1 MLDDLLEGNDEKGPG
16 EPDPEADLRDYEAE
30 LTPSVRIPEAPSPSS
45 TADVDAP
52 ADLQRKFWI
61 LVLAFNGALLAGSL
75 GALYV
80 IFRGDWYLGGRLL
93 AAGLVC
99 FAYGMYRLRTWDLP
113 RGDGSKAAST
123 STTTDPEG
131 SAAEGGEPTR
141 DAVDDDEEATDRAV
155 GDSDDADA
163 ADGDTAD
170 DDTDDDPTDDDND

>member
-30 LTPSVRIPEAPSPSS
+30 LTPSVRIPEAPSPGS
-45 TADVDAP
+45 TADIDAP

-61 LVLAFNGALLAGSL
+61 LVLAFNAALLAGSL

-99 FAYGMYRLRTWDLP
+99 FVYGVYRLRTWDLP
-113 RGDGSKAAST
+113 RGDGSKAASA
-123 STTTDPEG
+123 SAAGGATDP
-131 SAAEGGEPTR
+131 AA
-141 DAVDDDEEATDRAV
+141 DATDP
-155 GDSDDADA
+155 DADA
-163 ADGDTAD
+163 ADATDPDAD
-170 DDTDDDPTDDDND
+170 AEEPADGDND

>member
-1 MLDDLLEGNDEKGPG
+1 MLDDLLEPNDEKGPG

-45 TADVDAP
+45 TADIDAP

-61 LVLAFNGALLAGSL
+61 LVLAFNAALLAGSL

-99 FAYGMYRLRTWDLP
+99 FVYGVYRLRTWDLP
-113 RGDGSKAAST
+113 RGDGSKAASSSADGGT
-123 STTTDPEG
+123 ADPDDGATDPDD
-131 SAAEGGEPTR
+131 GGE
-141 DAVDDDEEATDRAV
+141 
-155 GDSDDADA
+155 SDPDGDA
-163 ADGDTAD
+163 ADAPGPDGDAVE
-170 DDTDDDPTDDDND
+170 PADDDND